1 MSITNGPI
9 GQPERVVE
17 VTPLEEP
24 VPRKITCPDSPADL
38 PAAVPDSP
46 EGLPEREP
54 ERVS

>member
-1 MSITNGPI
+1 MRNGPI

-24 VPRKITCPDSPADL
+24 VPPPVH
-38 PAAVPDSP
+38 VPDSP
-46 EGLPEREP
+46 EGLPEHTP